1 MGCGSLFHLD
11 LHFTIARIHVVELLH
26 ARCTR
31 ISLLFG
37 IELLVDVENLPM
49 TAQEESEG
57 IEAGMLIV
65 ALASLCRKLMEQ

>member
-1 MGCGSLFHLD
+1 MGCGSLLHLD
-11 LHFTIARIHVVELLH
+11 LHFAIAWIHVVELLH
-26 ARCTR
+26 ARCTH
-31 ISLLFG
+31 ISFLFG
-37 IELLVDVENLPM
+37 IEFLVDVENLPM